1 MINLRIKM
9 IAFFIFVISFF
20 SINSISVKRSLYY
33 AYLNGPL
40 ISIEEREDTFILI
53 THTLFINPIASP
65 LISEIKVSKD
75 EEKNLTYVFIEIF
88 KDSEETSITVNSKD
102 LPENIN
108 EIILNIFKKHNIIY
122 EFTYTILD
130 NVNYYDKNF
139 TERGYEL
146 EYDKKGV
153 TLTIAMGERPTG
165 GYSIYIKKIKAKDG
179 IVTIYVTEKSPFEG
193 EIVTEATTY
202 PVAKIIFNM
211 CPFVEEII
219 NSDTGEVYTRYK
231 YKEN

>member
-9 IAFFIFVISFF
+9 TAFFIFVISFF

-33 AYLNGPL
+33 TYLNGC
-40 ISIEEREDTFILI
+40 SNTIEEREDSFILI

-108 EIILNIFKKHNIIY
+108 EIILNIFKKHKIIY
-122 EFTYTILD
+122 EFTFTILD

-139 TERGYEL
+139 TERGYQL

-165 GYSIYIKKIKAKDG
+165 GYSIYIKKIKAQDG

-202 PVAKIIFNM
+202 PVVKINFNI
-211 CPFVEEII
+211 CPKVKEII